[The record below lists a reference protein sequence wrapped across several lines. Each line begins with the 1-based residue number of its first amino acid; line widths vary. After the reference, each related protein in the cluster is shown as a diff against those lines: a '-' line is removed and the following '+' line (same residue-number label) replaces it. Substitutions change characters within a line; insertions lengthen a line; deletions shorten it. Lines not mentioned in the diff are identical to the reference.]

1 MLIRGLVVIIEIE
14 DFGNGKVRV
23 SIEVEGKVV
32 IFDWKVDQKVDVG
45 RMMGLGMGSISIS
58 VCLYFGMRFS
68 YEDWKVGVE

>member
-32 IFDWKVDQKVDVG
+32 IFDWKVD
-45 RMMGLGMGSISIS
+45 
-58 VCLYFGMRFS
+58 
-68 YEDWKVGVE
+68 